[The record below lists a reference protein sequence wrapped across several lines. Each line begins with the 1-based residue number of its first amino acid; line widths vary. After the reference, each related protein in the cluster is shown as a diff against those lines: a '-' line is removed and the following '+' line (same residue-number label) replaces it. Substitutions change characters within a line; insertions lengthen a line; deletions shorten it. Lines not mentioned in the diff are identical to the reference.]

1 MTAYLDSR
9 NKNEN
14 SGSKTSSFFKLLLRL
29 PGYIANPIFF
39 IVSYIN
45 KLIRMSYMMKLT
57 LAQKI
62 YKD

>member
-1 MTAYLDSR
+1 
-9 NKNEN
+9 
-14 SGSKTSSFFKLLLRL
+14 LRL

-45 KLIRMSYMMKLT
+45 KLIRMAYMMKLT